1 MFYAGSASSEDYD
14 FAQVTL
20 DAYAYIANPAGP

>member
-20 DAYAYIANPAGP
+20 DGFVYTKNPAGP